1 MKKLDDNK
9 KFSRE
14 NSRPTVNHG
23 SRPVKSITVII
34 IEQYLLPGNFESL
47 W

>member
-1 MKKLDDNK
+1 MITK
-9 KFSRE
+9 
-14 NSRPTVNHG
+14 NSVVKIQDLTVNHE

-34 IEQYLLPGNFESL
+34 FEQYLLPGNFESL

>member
-1 MKKLDDNK
+1 MITK
-9 KFSRE
+9 
-14 NSRPTVNHG
+14 NSVVKIQNLIVNHE

-34 IEQYLLPGNFESL
+34 IKQYLLPGNFESL

>member
-1 MKKLDDNK
+1 MITK
-9 KFSRE
+9 
-14 NSRPTVNHG
+14 NSVVKIQDLTVNHG